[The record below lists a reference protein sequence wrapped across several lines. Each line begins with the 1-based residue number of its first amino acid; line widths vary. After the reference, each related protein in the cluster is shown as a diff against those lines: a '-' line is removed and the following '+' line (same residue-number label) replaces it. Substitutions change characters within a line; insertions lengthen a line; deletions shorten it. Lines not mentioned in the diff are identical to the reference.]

1 MLPSGVITSGKLMP
15 RDHQKWLEDRR
26 ANDRT
31 GLEPGSRRT
40 CCRAITHVSDRLS
53 WPPVHRPLT
62 EGSTRLSLHTRD
74 GRALTAGCC
83 FLQTPG
89 PSPGRPQGPPC
100 SPPVA
105 LLLQQGPEGL
115 EVPHVGRVMEPRV
128 LAVLQ
133 RVVTELLPQPL
144 LQIRT
149 CTGERAPV
157 SSGTRPP
164 PPRAYPR
171 PHHTWGLCI
180 PGVPCSSAG

>member
-89 PSPGRPQGPPC
+89 PSPGRPQGPLC

-133 RVVTELLPQPL
+133 RMVTELLPQP
-144 LQIRT
+144 
-149 CTGERAPV
+149 
-157 SSGTRPP
+157 
-164 PPRAYPR
+164 
-171 PHHTWGLCI
+171 
-180 PGVPCSSAG
+180 